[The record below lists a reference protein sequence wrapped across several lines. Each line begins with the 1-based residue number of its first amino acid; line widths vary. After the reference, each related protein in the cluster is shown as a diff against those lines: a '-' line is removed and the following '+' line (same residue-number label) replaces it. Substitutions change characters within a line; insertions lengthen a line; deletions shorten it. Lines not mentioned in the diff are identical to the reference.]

1 VNEVGAND
9 HSVRCCICFDAYD
22 TDTHPGFRVEECGHI
37 TGKPYLATWLNS
49 TSKNSN
55 LCPHCR
61 TKLCERRPRRPKP
74 ADPAIAAEKERERQQ
89 LARAQKVMQAMDAI
103 HTQIFGKEGERIM
116 VTIFEAANAM
126 LAQNDVGFAFVAEP
140 SLGSGWRSLRRVDW
154 EADRVIEG

>member
-1 VNEVGAND
+1 
-9 HSVRCCICFDAYD
+9 
-22 TDTHPGFRVEECGHI
+22 
-37 TGKPYLATWLNS
+37 
-49 TSKNSN
+49 
-55 LCPHCR
+55 
-61 TKLCERRPRRPKP
+61 
-74 ADPAIAAEKERERQQ
+74 